1 MRSEHVKSC
10 GCWHK
15 EKPLKHGHSRV
26 GMTSP
31 EYRCW
36 CSLRG
41 RCCSKTHEAYSR
53 YGGRGIAICKRWLK
67 SFMAFYRDMGP
78 RPGPEYSLDRI
89 NNDGPYSKSNCRWAL
104 RVTQGRNRSNNRKLE
119 FQGECLCISEWAE
132 RMGCQHQRI
141 TARLRRGWC
150 LLVTSRRPHRPGSGF
165 RRRGRGRNSA
175 QPFSSDSPSS
185 LLKAPSKRWRS
196 RRAIPSLPLSSA
208 TSSTISQP
216 IEQSQR
222 SGESTTGLKL
232 MHLRAPSQRWNK
244 RHPIRSLPPSG
255 NPNQIP

>member
-1 MRSEHVKSC
+1 MPKSTIPILPKKVKDIAGKKFGRLTVISFSHVGNEGLAYWKCSCSCGGTSVTKGVSMRSEHVKSC

-141 TARLRRGWC
+141 TARLRRGWSVEKA
-150 LLVTSRRPHRPGSGF
+150 LTTAPLGPG
-165 RRRGRGRNSA
+165 RI
-175 QPFSSDSPSS
+175 
-185 LLKAPSKRWRS
+185 K
-196 RRAIPSLPLSSA
+196 
-208 TSSTISQP
+208 
-216 IEQSQR
+216 
-222 SGESTTGLKL
+222 
-232 MHLRAPSQRWNK
+232 
-244 RHPIRSLPPSG
+244 
-255 NPNQIP
+255 